1 MMTLSRRQFLKTS
14 GTVFGA
20 SMATS
25 LVLSARAGSAEKEL
39 IPRKFP
45 FPPNDQYGSYEP
57 TITGDGNTIYFARF
71 AGTGDK
77 RVTGTTTDIFVTH
90 RVRQSG
96 EWPGT
101 GEDWSVPERLP
112 DTVNSDSMDQEPRIS
127 PDGKTLYFMSRRA
140 SGAGGADI
148 YVSHKQPN
156 GEWAKAQ
163 MLGPNVNTQ
172 YSDHCFMP
180 SGIPGE
186 EDVSV
191 YVSVRPREAGAPPSA
206 DVYTSK
212 LEKGVWQP
220 AKRLDSKL
228 LDSIGFKCRFNSV
241 NKDGLI
247 LGVVSVHDFGKF
259 HTMVFVHYDPATR
272 QWKGPVV
279 EAPFNN
285 PQIDGACP
293 MFTADGDKMIWSSGL
308 DRGPGAVSTSNGTG
322 SLYDL
327 FWLKTSDMVAYYR
340 AKAGLR

>member
-1 MMTLSRRQFLKTS
+1 MTTLSRRQFLRTS
-14 GTVFGA
+14 GAVFGA
-20 SMATS
+20 TMAS
-25 LVLSARAGSAEKEL
+25 PLGFPARGRAAEVEL
-39 IPRKFP
+39 IPKKFP

-77 RVTGTTTDIFVTH
+77 RVAGTTTDIFVTH
-90 RVRQSG
+90 RIRQGG

-101 GEDWSVPERLP
+101 GADWSVPERLP
-112 DTVNSDSMDQEPRIS
+112 DTINSDAMEQEPRIS
-127 PDGKTLYFMSRRA
+127 PDGKTLYFMSRRS

-180 SGIPGE
+180 SGIQGE

-191 YVSVRPREAGAPPSA
+191 FVSVRPREPGGAPSP
-206 DVYTSK
+206 DVYSTRI
-212 LEKGVWQP
+212 ERGVWQP
-220 AKRLDSKL
+220 EKRIESKL

-241 NKDGLI
+241 TKDGLV

-259 HTMVFVHYDPATR
+259 HTMVFVHYDPATK
-272 QWKGPVV
+272 QWKGPIVD
-279 EAPFNN
+279 APFNN
-285 PQIDGACP
+285 PNIDGACP
-293 MFTADGDKMIWSSGL
+293 MFTAAGDKMIWSSGL
-308 DRGPGAVSTSNGTG
+308 DRGPGPVSTSSGTG

-327 FWLKTSDMVAYYR
+327 FWLKTSDIVAYYR
-340 AKAGLR
+340 AKSRA